1 MEKDTIGLRSEQSVV
16 ERTVFGISVQY
27 VTTDI
32 QIVSYF
38 KLLSLR
44 RTGSLNVIEI
54 LSSEYEDRNAGL
66 ISE

>member
-1 MEKDTIGLRSEQSVV
+1 MK
-16 ERTVFGISVQY
+16 VQY
-27 VTTDI
+27 VATDI